1 MNVKEWVEISCQING
16 KCYQFCVSPAMSL
29 LELLREHGLTS
40 VKQGCCVGECGACSV
55 LIDGVA
61 TDSCLYL
68 ALWADGKQI
77 FTAEGLGKPEGL
89 SPVQQAYVDAGAVQC
104 GFCTPGLVV
113 ATHALLAKPRNR
125 PLTHEE
131 IRRGLSGNLCRCT
144 GYQAIVRAVDACQQ
158 ATDESSS

>member
-1 MNVKEWVEISCQING
+1 MNSKAWVDITCQING
-16 KCYQFCVSPAMSL
+16 KHYQFCVSPAMSL

-68 ALWADGKQI
+68 ALWVDGKQI
-77 FTAEGLGKPEGL
+77 VTAEGLGNLDSL
-89 SPVQQAYVDAGAVQC
+89 SPIQQAYVDAGAVQC

-125 PLTHEE
+125 PLTQEE

-144 GYQAIVRAVDACQQ
+144 GYQAIVRAVETCQH
-158 ATDESSS
+158 AMEEKNA